1 MSDSTGVASGSS
13 AVRRVENRDVERT
26 APLRC
31 LAYAAYSELL
41 ASPHDID
48 PRPRCDERL
57 GVGAA
62 VGWAPHLDDLLA
74 EFRDTELAA
83 LRTAY
88 SGLFEV
94 GNQGPPAP
102 IREDLQTGQ
111 RGGTREEIVRFYEH
125 FGYVLDERFAW
136 QPDHLS
142 VELEFIHYL
151 CYLES
156 RQDEQMLSCQLAQ
169 FDFTERHPGRWVP
182 AFTEQVERLAAGS
195 IYSRVL
201 ASLDEFLGSDL
212 AWQAGTIR

>member
-1 MSDSTGVASGSS
+1 MSESTGMASSS
-13 AVRRVENRDVERT
+13 PAERRVEGRDVERT

-41 ASPHDID
+41 ASPHDVD

-62 VGWAPHLDDLLA
+62 LGYASALDDLLA
-74 EFRDTELAA
+74 EFRDADLAA
-83 LRTAY
+83 LRAAY

-94 GNQGPPAP
+94 GNEGPPAP

-142 VELEFIHYL
+142 VELEFVHYL

-156 RQDEQMLSCQLAQ
+156 RADENSLSCQLAQ

-182 AFTEQVERLAAGS
+182 AFAEQVERLAPGS
-195 IYSRVL
+195 LYSRVL
-201 ASLDEFLGSDL
+201 ASLDEFLGNDL